1 MKANRYISYGDK
13 DSRKPASAL
22 REDKTIN
29 RITGKRDYKQ
39 LTKNLLLSRTK
50 QLTDW
55 EIKFFSSIISQ
66 TFPVTDKQATVIEK
80 VSKKHVFKK

>member
-13 DSRKPASAL
+13 DSRKPLIAI
-22 REDKTIN
+22 REDKPVN
-29 RITGKRDYKQ
+29 KSNNKQ
-39 LTKNLLLSRTK
+39 LVKNLLLSRTK

-55 EIKFFSSIISQ
+55 EIKFFSNIISQ
-66 TFPVTDKQATVIEK
+66 TFPVTDKQAAIIEK